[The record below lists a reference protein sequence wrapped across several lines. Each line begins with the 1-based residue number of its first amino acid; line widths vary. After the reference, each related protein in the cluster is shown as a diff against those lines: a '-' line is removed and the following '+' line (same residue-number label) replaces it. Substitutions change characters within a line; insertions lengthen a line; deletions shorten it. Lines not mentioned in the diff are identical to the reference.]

1 MDRPDGIRAGPV
13 SDDRGDY
20 DVWFPEFPDPVP
32 VTAAAIDDRL
42 AVEKRGRAEGAVPGD
57 ERDRRAEVAIE
68 IAIELR
74 DAGP

>member
-1 MDRPDGIRAGPV
+1 
-13 SDDRGDY
+13 
-20 DVWFPEFPDPVP
+20 
-32 VTAAAIDDRL
+32 
-42 AVEKRGRAEGAVPGD
+42 VPGD